1 MKSKMRWLAAGLVTL
16 VAAAL
21 PATAAPRESAQWA
34 NVTSNGQFG
43 ATFNEIRRYS
53 STSTYPVTRVRVSG
67 TLTRLAPTTFA
78 SEARIYATAPN
89 GTTFVLRP
97 FAQTSFTQ
105 LTVTDQVVLLN
116 NPVPSVAGE
125 WTFRF
130 FEFIDDG
137 GQAVLDSRWSD
148 IRITFD
154 DQLPTLP
161 TFFEDLGLFNL
172 GRQQTE
178 LEFFPAAADGIKWYR
193 FSTAEDFRSD
203 EFEYFDVTTDGSLS
217 TSPPPTTAADTQI
230 ALYNRYGAIVGQ
242 SDDATPNVPY
252 STVSFG
258 LGSGLSGGE
267 GQSGSSLPAGEYLL
281 AVSNYFTEFRP
292 RFSVTTDYIDRGTWN
307 IQFRTG
313 RLSITPPPAVVDL
326 GSIGIGGLL
335 SGSQTITPGQVR
347 WFRFRVL
354 DGVSFDDST
363 YLDIATP
370 GSELGVRDDTVIG
383 LYRAAG
389 RFIVADDDGYGGF
402 AGPSLLSFGVG
413 SSIPGT
419 STGQDGPLSPG
430 EYYLAVTT
438 PEATFNSNFAATS
451 NGRLSGTVRVT
462 IKSGVGIQP
471 PPVLPTNVTDLGF
484 IQQEYTLA
492 TGTLE
497 PREID
502 WYSFTI
508 PRDVE
513 TTSRDIVDIYT
524 YQSSFLKPD
533 FTRDDDSQ
541 IGLYTASGDLVSSD
555 DDGFGGN
562 TSEALLSFGSSIP
575 RLAPPTALGQDGRL
589 AAGTYYL
596 AVGAYSTYFA
606 DFGFF
611 AGSSSTRSGFYRLAI
626 HAFPYFTCATITGQP
641 RGGTIFVGSTA
652 TFSVT
657 ADGDAPIAYRW
668 SRNGV
673 PLNNGG
679 RISGALTATL
689 RISDVDY
696 ADAGT
701 YTVRVTGPACG
712 DELSAPA
719 VVFVALCGAD
729 FNNDRFV
736 DFFDFNDFVDCFEG
750 GTCPVGRSSD
760 YNGDG
765 FVDFFDINDFVA
777 DFEAGC

>member
-1 MKSKMRWLAAGLVTL
+1 MQSKMRCLAAGLVTL

-43 ATFNEIRRYS
+43 ATFNEVRRYS
-53 STSTYPVTRVRVSG
+53 STSTYPVTRVRISA
-67 TLTRLAPTTFA
+67 TLTRLSPTTFA

-97 FAQTSFTQ
+97 FVQTSFTQ

-116 NPVPSVAGE
+116 NPVPSVEGE

-137 GQAVLDSRWSD
+137 GEAVLDSRWTD

-161 TFFEDLGLFNL
+161 VSFEDLGLFNL

-178 LEFFPAAADGIKWYR
+178 FEFYPVTVDGVKWFR

-203 EFEYFDVTTDGSLS
+203 EFEYFDVTTEGSLS
-217 TSPPPTTAADTQI
+217 TDPAPTTAADTQI
-230 ALYNRYGAIVGQ
+230 AIYNRYGAIVGQ

-267 GQSGSSLPAGEYLL
+267 GQSGSRLPAGDYML
-281 AVSNYFTEFRP
+281 AVSNYFTEFFP
-292 RFSVTTDYIDRGTWN
+292 RFAVTTDYIDSGTWN
-307 IQFRTG
+307 VQFRTG
-313 RLSITPPPAVVDL
+313 RLNITPPPAVVDL
-326 GSIGIGGLL
+326 GSIGIGGLI
-335 SGSQTITPGQVR
+335 SGSQAITPGQVR

-354 DGVSFDDST
+354 DGVNFDDST
-363 YLDIATP
+363 YLDIATV
-370 GSELGVRDDTVIG
+370 GSELGFRDDTVIG

-389 RFIVADDDGYGGF
+389 RFIVADDDGYAGF

-413 SSIPGT
+413 SAIPEA
-419 STGQDGPLSPG
+419 SAGQDGPLSPG

-438 PEATFNSNFAATS
+438 PEATFGSNFNATS
-451 NGRLSGTVRVT
+451 NGLASGTVRVT

-471 PPVLPTNVTDLGF
+471 PPVPPAVVTDLGF
-484 IQQEYTLA
+484 IQQEYTL
-492 TGTLE
+492 TSGTLQPGE
-497 PREID
+497 VD
-502 WYSFTI
+502 WYTFTI

-513 TTSRDIVDIYT
+513 VTSRDIVDIYT
-524 YQSSFLKPD
+524 YESSYLKPD
-533 FTRDDDSQ
+533 FTTDDDSQ
-541 IGLYTASGDLVSSD
+541 IGLYTATGDLISSD

-562 TSEALLSFGSSIP
+562 SAEALLSFGSSIP

-626 HAFPYFTCATITGQP
+626 HAFPFFSCATITGQP
-641 RGGTIFVGSTA
+641 EGGRFFLGRDMQLEVVASG
-652 TFSVT
+652 
-657 ADGDAPIAYRW
+657 DGPITYRW
-668 SRNGV
+668 SRDGV
-673 PLNNGG
+673 PMIDGG
-679 RISGALTATL
+679 RVSGAFTPTLTIT
-689 RISDVDY
+689 DVDY
-696 ADAGT
+696 ADAAT
-701 YTVRVTGPACG
+701 YTVRVIGPTCG
-712 DELSAPA
+712 DSVSTPA
-719 VVFVALCGAD
+719 VVTVALCGAD
-729 FNNDRFV
+729 FNDDGFV
-736 DFFDFNDFVDCFEG
+736 DFFDFNDFVDCFDG
-750 GTCPVGRSSD
+750 VVCPPGRTSD

-765 FVDFFDINDFVA
+765 FTDFFDANDFVA
-777 DFEAGC
+777 DFDTGC